1 MRLLLDE
8 NLSPQQAATLREQGH
23 DAVAVLDV
31 GLSGQ
36 PDENIRAYAIQ
47 ENRVLLTLDVD
58 FANMLR
64 FPPAGTPGVIPLKI
78 HPPTEE
84 TVREQIQKAL
94 ALLKATPFVGCLA
107 VSLETSSEF
116 EAEDLSSYAQDRRVF
131 PLLTSPDSPSGR
143 GSGVMALRERSRW
156 SLKRLLPKPPV

>member
-8 NLSPQQAATLREQGH
+8 NLSPRQSAILREQGH
-23 DAVAVLDV
+23 DAVAVVDI

-36 PDENIRAYAIQ
+36 PDENIRAFAIA

-64 FPPAGTPGVIPLKI
+64 FPTAGTPGVIRLKI

-84 TVREQIQKAL
+84 GIREQIQKTL
-94 ALLKATPFVGCLA
+94 ELLKDTPLAGCLA
-107 VSLETSSEF
+107 VSHG
-116 EAEDLSSYAQDRRVF
+116 DMIRI
-131 PLLTSPDSPSGR
+131 
-143 GSGVMALRERSRW
+143 RS
-156 SLKRLLPKPPV
+156 